1 MKTRR
6 NGVYCRSTDSPAPTK
21 LATAQYRTT
30 NSEMKTRR
38 NVCRR
43 STDHIGNL
51 AAFKSFFNLE
61 VSWNATHARDR
72 EQIEY
77 KVT

>member
-43 STDHIGNL
+43 SADHIVQLG
-51 AAFKSFFNLE
+51 
-61 VSWNATHARDR
+61 R
-72 EQIEY
+72 IEIIL
-77 KVT
+77 